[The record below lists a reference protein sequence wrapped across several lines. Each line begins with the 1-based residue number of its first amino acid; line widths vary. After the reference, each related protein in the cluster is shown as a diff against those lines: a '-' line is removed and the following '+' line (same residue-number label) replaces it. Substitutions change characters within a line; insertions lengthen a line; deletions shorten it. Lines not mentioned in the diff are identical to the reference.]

1 VSKEIIFFLALAALT
16 PSIAHAQS
24 SSTVNGA
31 NTLNSTTILPTTLN
45 YPSPT
50 GDPKLNQK
58 LTESLTGIP
67 APTGD
72 PSQNKSLI
80 EKINATST
88 TILTP

>member
-1 VSKEIIFFLALAALT
+1 MSKGFLFVLAVAALT

-24 SSTVNGA
+24 SSTLSGA
-31 NTLNSTTILPTTLN
+31 NTLNNTTILPTMQN

-58 LTESLTGIP
+58 LAESLIGIP

-80 EKINATST
+80 EKLNATSI
-88 TILTP
+88 TISTP